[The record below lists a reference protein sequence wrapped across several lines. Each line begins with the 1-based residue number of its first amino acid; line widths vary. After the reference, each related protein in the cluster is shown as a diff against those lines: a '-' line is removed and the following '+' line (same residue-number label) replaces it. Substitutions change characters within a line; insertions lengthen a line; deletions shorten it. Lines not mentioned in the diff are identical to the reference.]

1 MTKLSLGHSDPV
13 LCHSPQQLRE
23 LTDRLRAVGKHVALV
38 PTMGALHQGHL
49 ALVDHAKRLPH
60 ATVVVSIFVNPLQF
74 GQGEDFERYPRP
86 LAADLD
92 ALQEK
97 KVRVVYT
104 PGPASMYPSGWG
116 GTQVV
121 PGSLADELEGA
132 HRPGHFTG
140 VLTVVLKLLSASGA
154 AWALFGEKDYQ
165 QLTLIRAMIK
175 DLDLPVAALGVPT
188 VREPDGLAL
197 SSRNVFLSPQEREQ
211 ALGLSAALRAGADA
225 GARGGAAAL
234 EAARRTLDGYPGLEV
249 DYLELRDP
257 ELRPMDLSPVDP
269 SGATEPG
276 EARLLVA
283 ARCGKTRLIDNM
295 PVRLGGPAPADGGA
309 S

>member
-1 MTKLSLGHSDPV
+1 MSLGHSDPV
-13 LCHSPQQLRE
+13 LCHSPAQLRE
-23 LTDRLRAVGKHVALV
+23 LTDRLRAVGRHVALV

-49 ALVDHAKRLPH
+49 TLVEHAKRLPH
-60 ATVVVSIFVNPLQF
+60 ATVVASIFVNPLQF

-86 LAADLD
+86 LTADLE
-92 ALQEK
+92 ALRQK

-104 PGPASMYPSGWG
+104 PSAASMYPSGGG

-121 PGSLADELEGA
+121 PGPLAGQLEGA

-140 VLTVVLKLLSASGA
+140 VLTVVLKLLAASGA
-154 AWALFGEKDYQ
+154 TWALFGEKDYQ
-165 QLTLIRAMIK
+165 QLALIRQMIR
-175 DLDLPVAALGVPT
+175 DFDLPVTALGVPT

-197 SSRNVFLSPQEREQ
+197 SSRNVYLSAQEREQ
-211 ALGLSAALRAGADA
+211 ALGLSAALRAGAGA
-225 GARGGAAAL
+225 GGRGGAAAL
-234 EAARRTLDGYPGLEV
+234 DAARQTLGRYPSLAV

-257 ELRPMDLSPVDP
+257 DLGPAPES
-269 SGATEPG
+269 G

-295 PVRLGGPAPADGGA
+295 PVRLGDPAPVDG
-309 S
+309 SL

>member
-13 LCHSPQQLRE
+13 RCHSPRQLRE
-23 LTDRLRAVGKHVALV
+23 LTDRLRSVGRQVALV

-86 LAADLD
+86 LADDLE
-92 ALQEK
+92 ALREK

-104 PGPASMYPSGWG
+104 PSAASMYPAGGG
-116 GTQVV
+116 GTQVA
-121 PGSLADELEGA
+121 PGRLADELEGA
-132 HRPGHFTG
+132 RRPGHFTG

-165 QLTLIRAMIK
+165 QLVLIREMVR
-175 DLDLPVAALGVPT
+175 DLDLPVSVLGVPT

-197 SSRNVFLSPQEREQ
+197 SSRNSYLSAEDREQ
-211 ALGLSAALRAGADA
+211 AAGLSAALRAGADA
-225 GARGGAAAL
+225 GGLGAAAAL
-234 EAARRTLDGYPGLEV
+234 DAARTALAGYRGLDV

-257 ELRPMDLSPVDP
+257 ELRPLAA
-269 SGATEPG
+269 SGADEPS

-283 ARCGKTRLIDNM
+283 ARCGPTRLLDNM
-295 PVRLGGPAPADGGA
+295 PVRLGARACGEGGG